1 MDALILLVILVV
13 AGVLFVLGR
22 DDRPL
27 GRRVPDH
34 VPDEWTR
41 EWRERRRR

>member
-13 AGVLFVLGR
+13 AGVLFVLGS
-22 DDRPL
+22 DDRRL

-41 EWRERRRR
+41 EWRERQRR

>member
-1 MDALILLVILVV
+1 MDALILLVILIV
-13 AGVLFVLGR
+13 AGALFALR
-22 DDRPL
+22 PDDRRL

-41 EWRERRRR
+41 EWRQRRTR